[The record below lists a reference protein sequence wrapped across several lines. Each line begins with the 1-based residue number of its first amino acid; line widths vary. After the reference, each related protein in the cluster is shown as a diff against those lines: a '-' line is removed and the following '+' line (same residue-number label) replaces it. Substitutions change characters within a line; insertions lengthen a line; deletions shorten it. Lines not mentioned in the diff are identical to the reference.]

1 MHYHHSSHEPR
12 ESRVPF
18 CPGVSFRVPIP
29 RSRKAISASMDL
41 FSKLPDPPIMSVQ
54 VAMRRD
60 FVSQRSS
67 APVTTSESIPYPY
80 EWASEVDPVISSCP
94 ESTPAH
100 EPASEST
107 PAPELSPK
115 PSPVPELNTLILH
128 FLQFG
133 HYIDP
138 RIKKETKEEEGV
150 LSYIPWWDLKSDG
163 SGVSSSGVLYLVSQ
177 RNFGGA
183 GYSSRA
189 MEADPS
195 SFVKA
200 TEAGQSSLVSAIKD
214 VLGSQVSAIE
224 AVLPSR
230 ALMAALEL
238 CFLSVLSAVAR
249 PSSGQQV
256 CQFSRWYLF
265 C

>member
-60 FVSQRSS
+60 FVSQRSTAS
-67 APVTTSESIPYPY
+67 VTTSESIPYPY
-80 EWASEVDPVISSCP
+80 EWASEVEPVISPRP
-94 ESTPAH
+94 ESAPAH

-107 PAPELSPK
+107 PAQELSPK
-115 PSPVPELNTLILH
+115 PSPVPELNTLILL

-138 RIKKETKEEEGV
+138 RLKKETKEEEGV
-150 LSYIPWWDLKSDG
+150 LSYIP
-163 SGVSSSGVLYLVSQ
+163 
-177 RNFGGA
+177 
-183 GYSSRA
+183 
-189 MEADPS
+189 
-195 SFVKA
+195 
-200 TEAGQSSLVSAIKD
+200 
-214 VLGSQVSAIE
+214 
-224 AVLPSR
+224 
-230 ALMAALEL
+230 
-238 CFLSVLSAVAR
+238 
-249 PSSGQQV
+249 
-256 CQFSRWYLF
+256 
-265 C
+265 